1 MARKTP
7 EKLTTDQELLLQCQA
22 LSEQIEQLKIQIQ
35 KNQLE
40 QDNRNAYYHNA
51 IAALSAELVRH
62 NVVSREIIMQRLTR
76 MDDRLTPDIGLRNIV
91 ESVDYF
97 LSPKFKK

>member
-7 EKLTTDQELLLQCQA
+7 EKLTTDQELLLQCKA
-22 LSEQIEQLKIQIQ
+22 LSEQIELLKKQIQ
-35 KNQLE
+35 QNQLE

-51 IAALSAELVRH
+51 IAALSAELVRN
-62 NVVSREIIMQRLTR
+62 NVVSREIIIQRLTR
-76 MDDRLTPDIGLRNIV
+76 MDDRLAPDIGLQNIV
-91 ESVDYF
+91 EAVDYF